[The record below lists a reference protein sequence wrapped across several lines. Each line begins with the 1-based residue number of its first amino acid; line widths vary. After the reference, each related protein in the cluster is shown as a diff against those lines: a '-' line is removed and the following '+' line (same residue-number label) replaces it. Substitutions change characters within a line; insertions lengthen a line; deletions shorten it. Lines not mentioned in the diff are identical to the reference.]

1 MFFKDKFG
9 VGQKSLFCVLKVLA
23 LAEPDIGYVQG
34 MGYICA
40 VFLTYMDMEDT
51 FLSMIGLLRRMKMR
65 EMFTHNLP
73 GLQKATYVHLSLVK
87 KYMPKLGQHLLNIN
101 YHPSMYCSP
110 WFMTL
115 FSTVLP
121 FECTVRI
128 WDIFMV
134 EGKKILFRVALAIFK
149 LN

>member
-1 MFFKDKFG
+1 
-9 VGQKSLFCVLKVLA
+9 
-23 LAEPDIGYVQG
+23 
-34 MGYICA
+34 
-40 VFLTYMDMEDT
+40 
-51 FLSMIGLLRRMKMR
+51 
-65 EMFTHNLP
+65 
-73 GLQKATYVHLSLVK
+73 
-87 KYMPKLGQHLLNIN
+87 
-101 YHPSMYCSP
+101 MYCSP

-149 LN
+149 LTQQQLMKQEMEAIFDTMREFYAKIDADTLIKTALSFKFSRKLIEKLELEY